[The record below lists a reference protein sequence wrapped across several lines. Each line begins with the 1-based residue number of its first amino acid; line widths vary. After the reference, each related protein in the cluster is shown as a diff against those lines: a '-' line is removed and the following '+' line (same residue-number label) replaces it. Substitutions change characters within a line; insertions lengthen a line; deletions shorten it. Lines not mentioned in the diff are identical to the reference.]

1 MRWWKRRQRDL
12 SLSNEYQELTRGGCI
27 NCGALREVLKSVN
40 IYNSSALHE
49 ILGSVSYVS
58 EDEEGCWAYDE
69 ASDHP
74 ACLGRLKDDDPKV
87 IQARSEIVRA
97 RQTITVEAERQTK
110 ERANRLREIK
120 KRRLP

>member
-1 MRWWKRRQRDL
+1 MRWWKRQQRDL

-40 IYNSSALHE
+40 IHNSSALHE
-49 ILGSVSYVS
+49 ILGSVTYVS
-58 EDEEGCWAYDE
+58 EHEEGCWAYYE
-69 ASDHP
+69 TSDHP

-97 RQTITVEAERQTK
+97 RQAITAEAERQTK

>member
-1 MRWWKRRQRDL
+1 MRWSKRRQGDL

-40 IYNSSALHE
+40 IYNSSVLHE

-58 EDEEGCWAYDE
+58 EHEEGCWAYDE
-69 ASDHP
+69 TSDHP

-97 RQTITVEAERQTK
+97 RQAITAEAERQTK